1 MPELTE
7 KEREELE
14 KSLLELN
21 RGRVLMEAM
30 REQMALL
37 STTLS
42 ELSSTIETIKKLK
55 ELPEGTE
62 ILTPIG
68 SGSFVRAKLMPLEK
82 ILTGVGAE
90 VVIERTPEE
99 ALKFLE
105 EKSAEVG
112 RAVQRLQS
120 EMANLQQKMEDLRPQ
135 IEKLLSKVKEK

>member
-30 REQMALL
+30 REQIALL